1 VLEDCIR
8 NGNIPFAFIGVFGL
22 KDPIRKNVNGFVQW
36 GRNHGNLSLRM
47 LSGDHVKTATAVAL
61 KCGIL
66 RQEEQRKEYT
76 VMTGEELRETIGPI
90 DNIDM
95 NVMKVVEENL
105 RVLARAR
112 SSDKELLIEGLKM
125 CGKNVAVTGEGVND

>member
-1 VLEDCIR
+1 
-8 NGNIPFAFIGVFGL
+8 
-22 KDPIRKNVNGFVQW
+22 
-36 GRNHGNLSLRM
+36 
-47 LSGDHVKTATAVAL
+47 
-61 KCGIL
+61 
-66 RQEEQRKEYT
+66 
-76 VMTGEELRETIGPI
+76 MTGEELRETIGPI

-112 SSDKELLIEGLKM
+112 SSDKELLVEGLKR